1 MTTKRA
7 REIIKRNKH
16 EFGMIDDDFGDAI
29 KVLFEASKK
38 LDQIKRIIDKAN
50 NVQDLDYYTKA
61 DAVQDITSLLKE
73 NKE

>member
-16 EFGMIDDDFGDAI
+16 EFGMLDSEFRDAV

-38 LDQIKRIIDKAN
+38 LDDIEHIVKKCSYSTEINTFDAMEKIIGMVLGDN
-50 NVQDLDYYTKA
+50 NEK
-61 DAVQDITSLLKE
+61 
-73 NKE
+73 